1 MKLANVD
8 DYLFV
13 DIIFGMWGSEGG
25 EEGREG
31 GWVDVGIEWI
41 LL

>member
-25 EEGREG
+25 GRKGEREDG
-31 GWVDVGIEWI
+31 
-41 LL
+41 